1 MLVAAPTEEIA
12 MTVRIH
18 DQIHEIDLHPKTPKQ
33 PHLYPIVHLAV
44 QQYRRWCLI
53 THDHIV

>member
-33 PHLYPIVHLAV
+33 PHFIPSCTLPFNSTDVGV
-44 QQYRRWCLI
+44 
-53 THDHIV
+53 